1 MGTVA
6 IGPPGGLT
14 TRRGRGAAAMG
25 PMMQEVTAFS
35 PNLPGTTSELSREP
49 SLVAG
54 MCVHHAKTEREQSII
69 MTTHAQGGLKL
80 SKR

>member
-1 MGTVA
+1 MA

-25 PMMQEVTAFS
+25 PMMQEVTALFS
-35 PNLPGTTSELSREP
+35 PNLPGTTSELSSEP
-49 SLVAG
+49 SLVAR
-54 MCVHHAKTEREQSII
+54 MYVHHAKTEREQSII
-69 MTTHAQGGLKL
+69 MTTQAQGSLKL